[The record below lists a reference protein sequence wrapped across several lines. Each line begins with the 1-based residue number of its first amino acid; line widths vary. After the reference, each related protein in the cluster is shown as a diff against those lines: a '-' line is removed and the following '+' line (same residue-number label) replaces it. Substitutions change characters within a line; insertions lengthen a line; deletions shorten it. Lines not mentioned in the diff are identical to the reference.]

1 MPVTSKKIAELSGV
15 SRGTVDRVLH
25 QRGNVRPEV
34 ERRVKEIAERL
45 GYVPNRAGKALS
57 SRNRPVRIGILLQS
71 VGNPFFD
78 KIKEGIA
85 AAKQEYSDFTI
96 DSELVELKGYHISEQ
111 LAQIDRLVEKQV
123 QLLILTPINSPEI
136 SEKIDGL
143 SKKGISV
150 ITLNSDIEHAGRL
163 CYVGCHYIRSGET
176 AAGLM
181 GLMLKEGNVGIVTGS
196 VKMLGHNQRISGFL
210 SVCKKEYPGLKVID
224 IAENNDDDTQ
234 SEQAVFEMLKC
245 YPEISALYFTAGGV
259 TGGIRAIELLGRDDI
274 LVITCDNTL
283 QIQRYL
289 QAGRIS
295 ATVSQKPFRQGYEAM
310 KAALE
315 YLINQKPLS
324 TEIYMDNEI
333 IIKQNM

>member
-34 ERRVKEIAERL
+34 EKRVKEIAERL

-71 VGNPFFD
+71 IGNPFFD
-78 KIKEGIA
+78 KVKEGIA

-96 DSELVELKGYHISEQ
+96 RCELAELKGYDISEQ
-111 LAQIDRLVEKQV
+111 LAQIDRMVEKQV
-123 QLLILTPINSPEI
+123 QLLLLTPINSPEI
-136 SEKIDGL
+136 AGKINEL
-143 SKKGISV
+143 AKKGIAV
-150 ITLNSDIEHAGRL
+150 ITLNSDIENTGRL

-181 GLMLKEGNVGIVTGS
+181 GLMLRAGDVGVVTGS
-196 VKMLGHNQRISGFL
+196 IKMLGHNQRINGFL
-210 SVCKKEYPGLKVID
+210 SVCRREYPKLKVVD
-224 IAENNDDDTQ
+224 IVENNDDDAQ
-234 SEQAVFEMLKC
+234 SEQAVLNMLNR

-259 TGGIRAIELLGRDDI
+259 PGGIRALERLGRSDI
-274 LVITCDNTL
+274 LVITCDNTA

-289 QAGRIS
+289 KTGQIA
-295 ATVSQKPFRQGYEAM
+295 ATVSQKPFRQGYEAT
-310 KAALE
+310 KVALE
-315 YLINQKPLS
+315 YLVSQRPPS
-324 TEIYMDNEI
+324 AEIYMDNEI
-333 IIKQNM
+333 IIKQNL